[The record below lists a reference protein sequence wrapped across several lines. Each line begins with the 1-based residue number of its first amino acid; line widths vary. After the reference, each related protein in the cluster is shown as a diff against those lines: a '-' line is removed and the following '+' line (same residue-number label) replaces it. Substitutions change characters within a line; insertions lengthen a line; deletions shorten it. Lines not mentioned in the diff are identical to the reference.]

1 MSPFPSREPGASE
14 TRRQRV
20 LVVDDEEDVR
30 ILVCRLLAEMGYDVD
45 SAADGRE
52 GIERLEA
59 VRPDLLILDLM
70 MPAVDGWGVLRY
82 LKGKPDSPP
91 VVILTARGDHDSFT
105 RGIREGASAYVFKPF
120 RFHELIATCQ
130 ALLLGGSQR
139 KDVARERRQR
149 ARRVLMAEV
158 RVLSRDK
165 APIALGEL
173 VDLSAQGAHVNLG
186 LRLTPGSY
194 VRVAFHTPDGGSTLS
209 LEGTVRWCEP
219 AARGFAH
226 GLELTDPDPLTR
238 ERLRQLLGTEPTRS

>member
-1 MSPFPSREPGASE
+1 MTEA
-14 TRRQRV
+14 RRQRI

-30 ILVCRLLAEMGYDVD
+30 ILVCRLLEGMGYEVD

-52 GIERLEA
+52 AIEHLEA
-59 VRPDLLILDLM
+59 AHPDLLILDLM

-82 LKGKPDSPP
+82 LKGQPDGPP

-130 ALLLGGSQR
+130 ALLLGGSRR
-139 KDVARERRQR
+139 KEVAKERRR
-149 ARRVLMAEV
+149 EPRRVIMAEV

-173 VDLSAQGAHVNLG
+173 VDLSAQGARVQLG
-186 LRLTPGSY
+186 LRLEPGSS
-194 VRVAFHTPDGGSTLS
+194 VRVAFHTPDGGTPLT
-209 LEGTVRWCEP
+209 LEGTVRWCE
-219 AARGFAH
+219 AAPRGFAH
-226 GLELTDPDPLTR
+226 GLELTDIEPAER
-238 ERLRQLLGTEPTRS
+238 ERLRLLLGMEPTRS